1 MVQVWAEG
9 PKAPGAARPER
20 ACGAHLRTFS
30 KVNKVDRLK
39 IAVKF
44 LIALG
49 LSLLLVWVVRT
60 FAFTV
65 FTVPAG
71 GLPPQLKAGTR
82 VIVNRIDCDFFNR
95 GEVVVFRDSVLAPYK
110 NQGRSQAGNQG
121 RSQAG
126 NQGWS
131 QPRKFVSEAY
141 FIGRIEKLPGDTIL
155 VDTASYVIP
164 TVCCRR
170 CGCKDCR
177 FYLLKTPAGQQL
189 VHKHQMIG
197 KAYKLF

>member
-1 MVQVWAEG
+1 M
-9 PKAPGAARPER
+9 
-20 ACGAHLRTFS
+20 
-30 KVNKVDRLK
+30 K

-60 FAFTV
+60 YAFTV

-71 GLPPQLKAGTR
+71 GLPPQLQAGNR

-95 GEVVVFRDSVLAPYK
+95 GDVVVFRDSVFAPAK
-110 NQGRSQAGNQG
+110 KQAQSQAGNQG
-121 RSQAG
+121 ESQA
-126 NQGWS
+126 
-131 QPRKFVSEAY
+131 QPQARKFVSEAY

-155 VDTASYVIP
+155 VDTASFIIP
-164 TVCCRR
+164 MVCCRR

-177 FYLLKTPAGQQL
+177 FYLLKTPTGQQL

>member
-1 MVQVWAEG
+1 M
-9 PKAPGAARPER
+9 
-20 ACGAHLRTFS
+20 
-30 KVNKVDRLK
+30 K

-49 LSLLLVWVVRT
+49 LSLLLVWAVRT

-71 GLPPQLKAGTR
+71 GLPPQLQAGNR

-95 GEVVVFRDSVLAPYK
+95 GDVVVFRDSVFAPDK
-110 NQGRSQAGNQG
+110 NQGQSQV
-121 RSQAG
+121 
-126 NQGWS
+126 
-131 QPRKFVSEAY
+131 RKFVSEAY
-141 FIGRIEKLPGDTIL
+141 FIGRVEKLPGDTVRI
-155 VDTASYVIP
+155 DTASYIIP
-164 TVCCRR
+164 TVCCKR

-177 FYLLKTPAGQQL
+177 FYLLKTPTGQQL

>member
-1 MVQVWAEG
+1 M
-9 PKAPGAARPER
+9 
-20 ACGAHLRTFS
+20 
-30 KVNKVDRLK
+30 K

-49 LSLLLVWVVRT
+49 LSLLLVWAVRT
-60 FAFTV
+60 YAFTV

-71 GLPPQLKAGTR
+71 GLPPHLEEGNR

-95 GEVVVFRDSVLAPYK
+95 GEIVVYADSVALPIYNQGLNQSHNQGL
-110 NQGRSQAGNQG
+110 NQGRNQG
-121 RSQAG
+121 LNQSH
-126 NQGWS
+126 NQGFN
-131 QPRKFVSEAY
+131 PRLKRVIVEY
-141 FIGRIEKLPGDTIL
+141 FIGRIEKLPGDTLRIGK
-155 VDTASYVIP
+155 ASYIIP
-164 TVCCRR
+164 MVCCKR

-177 FYLLKTPAGQQL
+177 FYLLKTPAGEQL

>member
-1 MVQVWAEG
+1 M
-9 PKAPGAARPER
+9 
-20 ACGAHLRTFS
+20 
-30 KVNKVDRLK
+30 K

-49 LSLLLVWVVRT
+49 LSLLLVWAVRT

-71 GLPPQLKAGTR
+71 GLPPQLKAGNR
-82 VIVNRIDCDFFNR
+82 VVVNRIDCDFFNR
-95 GEVVVFRDSVLAPYK
+95 GEVVVFTDSVFAPVE
-110 NQGRSQAGNQG
+110 NQGQSQV
-121 RSQAG
+121 
-126 NQGWS
+126 
-131 QPRKFVSEAY
+131 RKFVSKAY

-155 VDTASYVIP
+155 IDTVKYIIP
-164 TVCCRR
+164 TVCCKR

-177 FYLLKTPAGQQL
+177 FYLLKTPTGQQV

>member
-1 MVQVWAEG
+1 M
-9 PKAPGAARPER
+9 
-20 ACGAHLRTFS
+20 
-30 KVNKVDRLK
+30 K

-49 LSLLLVWVVRT
+49 LSLLLVWAVRT
-60 FAFTV
+60 YAFTV

-71 GLPPQLKAGTR
+71 GLPPQLQAGNR

-95 GEVVVFRDSVLAPYK
+95 GEVVVFTDSVFAPAK
-110 NQGRSQAGNQG
+110 NQAKVKGQRQVGNQV
-121 RSQAG
+121 QP
-126 NQGWS
+126 N
-131 QPRKFVSEAY
+131 PRKFVSEAY

-155 VDTASYVIP
+155 IDTVKYIIP
-164 TVCCRR
+164 MVCCRR

-177 FYLLKTPAGQQL
+177 FYLLKTPTGQQL

>member
-1 MVQVWAEG
+1 M
-9 PKAPGAARPER
+9 
-20 ACGAHLRTFS
+20 
-30 KVNKVDRLK
+30 K

-71 GLPPQLKAGTR
+71 GLPPQLKAGNR

-95 GEVVVFRDSVLAPYK
+95 GDVVVFTDSVFAPVK
-110 NQGRSQAGNQG
+110 NQGQSQAKAKGQSQAKAQGQSQAKGQSQAGSQG
-121 RSQAG
+121 QSQA
-126 NQGWS
+126 
-131 QPRKFVSEAY
+131 QPQPLKFISEAY

-155 VDTASYVIP
+155 VDTVKYVIP
-164 TVCCRR
+164 TVCCKR

-177 FYLLKTPAGQQL
+177 FYLLKTPTGQQV

>member
-1 MVQVWAEG
+1 M
-9 PKAPGAARPER
+9 
-20 ACGAHLRTFS
+20 
-30 KVNKVDRLK
+30 K

-71 GLPPQLKAGTR
+71 GLPPQLKAGNR
-82 VIVNRIDCDFFNR
+82 VIVNRIDCDFFNS
-95 GEVVVFRDSVLAPYK
+95 GEVVVFTDSVFAPVE
-110 NQGRSQAGNQG
+110 NQGQSQV
-121 RSQAG
+121 
-126 NQGWS
+126 
-131 QPRKFVSEAY
+131 RKFVSKAY
-141 FIGRIEKLPGDTIL
+141 FIGRVEKLPGDTIL
-155 VDTASYVIP
+155 VDTVKYVIP

-177 FYLLKTPAGQQL
+177 FYLLKTPTGQQV

>member
-1 MVQVWAEG
+1 M
-9 PKAPGAARPER
+9 
-20 ACGAHLRTFS
+20 
-30 KVNKVDRLK
+30 K

-49 LSLLLVWVVRT
+49 LSLLLVWAVRT
-60 FAFTV
+60 YAFTV

-71 GLPPQLKAGTR
+71 GLPPHLEEGNR

-95 GEVVVFRDSVLAPYK
+95 GEIVVYADSVALPIYNQGLNQSHNQGLNQSRNQGL
-110 NQGRSQAGNQG
+110 NQGRNQG
-121 RSQAG
+121 LNQSH
-126 NQGWS
+126 NQGFN
-131 QPRKFVSEAY
+131 PRLKRVIVEY
-141 FIGRIEKLPGDTIL
+141 FIGRIEKLPGDTLRIGK
-155 VDTASYVIP
+155 ASYIIP
-164 TVCCRR
+164 MVCCKR

-177 FYLLKTPAGQQL
+177 FYLLKTPAGEQL

>member
-1 MVQVWAEG
+1 M
-9 PKAPGAARPER
+9 
-20 ACGAHLRTFS
+20 
-30 KVNKVDRLK
+30 K

-60 FAFTV
+60 YAFTV

-95 GEVVVFRDSVLAPYK
+95 GEVVVFTDSVFAPVE
-110 NQGRSQAGNQG
+110 NQGQSQV
-121 RSQAG
+121 
-126 NQGWS
+126 
-131 QPRKFVSEAY
+131 RKFVSKAY
-141 FIGRIEKLPGDTIL
+141 FIGRVEKLPGDTIL
-155 VDTASYVIP
+155 VDTASYIIP
-164 TVCCRR
+164 MVCCRR

-177 FYLLKTPAGQQL
+177 FYLLKTPTGQQL

-197 KAYKLF
+197 KAYRLF

>member
-1 MVQVWAEG
+1 M
-9 PKAPGAARPER
+9 
-20 ACGAHLRTFS
+20 
-30 KVNKVDRLK
+30 K

-49 LSLLLVWVVRT
+49 LSLLLVWAVRT
-60 FAFTV
+60 YAFTV

-71 GLPPQLKAGTR
+71 GLPPQLKAGNR

-95 GEVVVFRDSVLAPYK
+95 GEVVVFTDSVFAPVE
-110 NQGRSQAGNQG
+110 NQGQSQV
-121 RSQAG
+121 
-126 NQGWS
+126 
-131 QPRKFVSEAY
+131 RKFVSKAY
-141 FIGRIEKLPGDTIL
+141 FIGRVEKLPGDTIL
-155 VDTASYVIP
+155 VDTASYIIP
-164 TVCCRR
+164 TVCCKR

-177 FYLLKTPAGQQL
+177 FYLLKTPTGQQL

>member
-1 MVQVWAEG
+1 M
-9 PKAPGAARPER
+9 
-20 ACGAHLRTFS
+20 
-30 KVNKVDRLK
+30 K

-71 GLPPQLKAGTR
+71 GLPPQLQAGNR

-95 GEVVVFRDSVLAPYK
+95 GDVVVFRDSVTY
-110 NQGRSQAGNQG
+110 QR
-121 RSQAG
+121 
-126 NQGWS
+126 
-131 QPRKFVSEAY
+131 RKIVAEAY
-141 FIGRIEKLPGDTIL
+141 FIGRIEKQPGDTIRI
-155 VDTASYVIP
+155 DTVQYIIP
-164 TVCCRR
+164 TVCCKR

-177 FYLLKTPAGQQL
+177 FYLLKTPTGQQV

>member
-1 MVQVWAEG
+1 M
-9 PKAPGAARPER
+9 
-20 ACGAHLRTFS
+20 
-30 KVNKVDRLK
+30 K

-49 LSLLLVWVVRT
+49 LSLLLVWAVRT

-65 FTVPAG
+65 FTVPVG
-71 GLPPQLKAGTR
+71 GLPPQLQAGNR

-95 GEVVVFRDSVLAPYK
+95 GDVVVFTDSVFAPVK
-110 NQGRSQAGNQG
+110 KQAQSQAG
-121 RSQAG
+121 SQA
-126 NQGWS
+126 
-131 QPRKFVSEAY
+131 QPQARKFVSEAY
-141 FIGRIEKLPGDTIL
+141 FIGRVEKLPGDTIL
-155 VDTASYVIP
+155 IDTVKYIIP
-164 TVCCRR
+164 TVCCKR

-177 FYLLKTPAGQQL
+177 FYLLKTPTGQQV

>member
-1 MVQVWAEG
+1 M
-9 PKAPGAARPER
+9 
-20 ACGAHLRTFS
+20 
-30 KVNKVDRLK
+30 K

-49 LSLLLVWVVRT
+49 LSLLLVWAVRT

-71 GLPPQLKAGTR
+71 GLPPQLKAGNR
-82 VIVNRIDCDFFNR
+82 VIVNRIDCDFFDR
-95 GEVVVFRDSVLAPYK
+95 GEVVVFRDSVFAPVE
-110 NQGRSQAGNQG
+110 NQGQSQAGNQAQ
-121 RSQAG
+121 SQA
-126 NQGWS
+126 QP

-141 FIGRIEKLPGDTIL
+141 FIGMVEKLPGDTVRI
-155 VDTASYVIP
+155 DTASYIIP
-164 TVCCRR
+164 VVCCKR

-177 FYLLKTPAGQQL
+177 FYLLKTPTGQQL

>member
-1 MVQVWAEG
+1 M
-9 PKAPGAARPER
+9 
-20 ACGAHLRTFS
+20 
-30 KVNKVDRLK
+30 K

-49 LSLLLVWVVRT
+49 LSLLLVWAVRT

-71 GLPPQLKAGTR
+71 GLPPQLKAGNR

-95 GEVVVFRDSVLAPYK
+95 GDVVVFTDSVFAPVK
-110 NQGRSQAGNQG
+110 NQGQRQAKAKGQSQVGSQGQSQAKGQSQAGSPAQL
-121 RSQAG
+121 QT
-126 NQGWS
+126 
-131 QPRKFVSEAY
+131 RKFVSEAY

-155 VDTASYVIP
+155 IDTVKYVIP
-164 TVCCRR
+164 TVCCTR

-177 FYLLKTPAGQQL
+177 FYLLKTPTGQQV
-189 VHKHQMIG
+189 VHKHLMIG

>member
-1 MVQVWAEG
+1 M
-9 PKAPGAARPER
+9 
-20 ACGAHLRTFS
+20 
-30 KVNKVDRLK
+30 
-39 IAVKF
+39 
-44 LIALG
+44 
-49 LSLLLVWVVRT
+49 LLVWVVRT

-71 GLPPQLKAGTR
+71 GLPPQLQAGNR

-95 GEVVVFRDSVLAPYK
+95 GDVVVFTDSVFAPVK
-110 NQGRSQAGNQG
+110 KQAQSQAGSQG
-121 RSQAG
+121 QSQT
-126 NQGWS
+126 
-131 QPRKFVSEAY
+131 QPQARKFVSEAY

-155 VDTASYVIP
+155 IDTVKYIIP
-164 TVCCRR
+164 TVCCKR

-177 FYLLKTPAGQQL
+177 FYLLKTPIGQQV

>member
-1 MVQVWAEG
+1 M
-9 PKAPGAARPER
+9 
-20 ACGAHLRTFS
+20 
-30 KVNKVDRLK
+30 K

-49 LSLLLVWVVRT
+49 LSLLLVWAVRT
-60 FAFTV
+60 YAFTV

-71 GLPPQLKAGTR
+71 GLPPQLKAGNR

-95 GEVVVFRDSVLAPYK
+95 GDVVVFRDSVFAPDK
-110 NQGRSQAGNQG
+110 NQGQSQV
-121 RSQAG
+121 
-126 NQGWS
+126 
-131 QPRKFVSEAY
+131 RKFVSEVY
-141 FIGRIEKLPGDTIL
+141 FIGRVEKLPGDTVRI
-155 VDTASYVIP
+155 DTASYIIP
-164 TVCCRR
+164 VVCCRR

-177 FYLLKTPAGQQL
+177 FYLLKTPTGQQL

>member
-1 MVQVWAEG
+1 M
-9 PKAPGAARPER
+9 
-20 ACGAHLRTFS
+20 
-30 KVNKVDRLK
+30 K

-49 LSLLLVWVVRT
+49 LSLLLVWAVRT
-60 FAFTV
+60 YAFTV

-71 GLPPQLKAGTR
+71 GLPPQLKAGNR

-95 GEVVVFRDSVLAPYK
+95 GEVVVFRDSVFAPDK
-110 NQGRSQAGNQG
+110 NQAQSQVGNQAQNQAGNQAQ
-121 RSQAG
+121 SQA
-126 NQGWS
+126 QPR
-131 QPRKFVSEAY
+131 PRKFVSEAY
-141 FIGRIEKLPGDTIL
+141 FIGRVEKLPGDTVRI
-155 VDTASYVIP
+155 DTASYIIP
-164 TVCCRR
+164 VVCCRR

-177 FYLLKTPAGQQL
+177 FYLLKTPTGQQL

>member
-1 MVQVWAEG
+1 M
-9 PKAPGAARPER
+9 
-20 ACGAHLRTFS
+20 
-30 KVNKVDRLK
+30 K

-60 FAFTV
+60 YAFTV
-65 FTVPAG
+65 FTVPVG
-71 GLPPQLKAGTR
+71 GLPPQLQAGNR

-95 GEVVVFRDSVLAPYK
+95 GDVVVFTDSVFAPDK
-110 NQGRSQAGNQG
+110 NQAQSQVGNQAQNQAGNQAQ
-121 RSQAG
+121 SQA
-126 NQGWS
+126 QPR
-131 QPRKFVSEAY
+131 PRKFVSEAY
-141 FIGRIEKLPGDTIL
+141 FIGRVEKLPGDTVRI
-155 VDTASYVIP
+155 DTASYIIP
-164 TVCCRR
+164 VVCCRR

-177 FYLLKTPAGQQL
+177 FYLLKTPTGQQL

>member
-1 MVQVWAEG
+1 M
-9 PKAPGAARPER
+9 
-20 ACGAHLRTFS
+20 
-30 KVNKVDRLK
+30 K

-60 FAFTV
+60 YAFTV

-71 GLPPQLKAGTR
+71 GLPPQLQAGNR

-95 GEVVVFRDSVLAPYK
+95 GDVVVFTDSVFAPAK
-110 NQGRSQAGNQG
+110 KQAQSQAGSQG
-121 RSQAG
+121 QSQA
-126 NQGWS
+126 
-131 QPRKFVSEAY
+131 QPQARKFVSEAY

-155 VDTASYVIP
+155 IDTVKYIIP
-164 TVCCRR
+164 TVCCKR

-177 FYLLKTPAGQQL
+177 FYLLKTPTGQQV

>member
-1 MVQVWAEG
+1 M
-9 PKAPGAARPER
+9 
-20 ACGAHLRTFS
+20 
-30 KVNKVDRLK
+30 K

-71 GLPPQLKAGTR
+71 GLPPQLKAGNR

-95 GEVVVFRDSVLAPYK
+95 GDVVVFTDSVFAPVK
-110 NQGRSQAGNQG
+110 NQGQSQARGQSQVGSQG
-121 RSQAG
+121 QSPAGSQGQSPA
-126 NQGWS
+126 QP

-141 FIGRIEKLPGDTIL
+141 FIGRIEKLPGDTICI
-155 VDTASYVIP
+155 DTVKYIIP
-164 TVCCRR
+164 TVCCKR
-170 CGCKDCR
+170 CGCTDCR
-177 FYLLKTPAGQQL
+177 FYLLKTPPGQQV

>member
-1 MVQVWAEG
+1 M
-9 PKAPGAARPER
+9 
-20 ACGAHLRTFS
+20 
-30 KVNKVDRLK
+30 
-39 IAVKF
+39 
-44 LIALG
+44 
-49 LSLLLVWVVRT
+49 LLVWAVRT

-95 GEVVVFRDSVLAPYK
+95 GDVVVFTDSVFASVK
-110 NQGRSQAGNQG
+110 NQGQKQAGTQSQAQP
-121 RSQAG
+121 QA
-126 NQGWS
+126 
-131 QPRKFVSEAY
+131 RKFVSEAY
-141 FIGRIEKLPGDTIL
+141 FIGRIEKLPGDTICI
-155 VDTASYVIP
+155 DTVKYVIP
-164 TVCCRR
+164 TVCCKR

-177 FYLLKTPAGQQL
+177 FYLLKTPTGQQV

>member
-1 MVQVWAEG
+1 M
-9 PKAPGAARPER
+9 
-20 ACGAHLRTFS
+20 
-30 KVNKVDRLK
+30 K

-49 LSLLLVWVVRT
+49 LSLLLVWAVRT

-65 FTVPAG
+65 FTVPVG

-95 GEVVVFRDSVLAPYK
+95 GDVVVFTDSVFAPAK
-110 NQGRSQAGNQG
+110 KQAQSQAGSQG
-121 RSQAG
+121 QSQA
-126 NQGWS
+126 
-131 QPRKFVSEAY
+131 QPQARKFVSEAY

-155 VDTASYVIP
+155 IDTVKYIIP
-164 TVCCRR
+164 TVCCKR

-177 FYLLKTPAGQQL
+177 FYLLKTPTGQQV

>member
-1 MVQVWAEG
+1 M
-9 PKAPGAARPER
+9 
-20 ACGAHLRTFS
+20 
-30 KVNKVDRLK
+30 K

-49 LSLLLVWVVRT
+49 LSLLLVWAVRT

-95 GEVVVFRDSVLAPYK
+95 GDVVVFTDSVFAPVK
-110 NQGRSQAGNQG
+110 KQAQSQAG
-121 RSQAG
+121 SQA
-126 NQGWS
+126 
-131 QPRKFVSEAY
+131 QPQARKFVSEAY

-155 VDTASYVIP
+155 IDTVKYIIP
-164 TVCCRR
+164 TVCCKR

-177 FYLLKTPAGQQL
+177 FYLLKTPTGQQV

>member
-1 MVQVWAEG
+1 M
-9 PKAPGAARPER
+9 
-20 ACGAHLRTFS
+20 
-30 KVNKVDRLK
+30 K

-49 LSLLLVWVVRT
+49 LSLLLVWAVRT
-60 FAFTV
+60 YAFTV

-71 GLPPQLKAGTR
+71 GLPPHLEEGNR

-95 GEVVVFRDSVLAPYK
+95 GEIVVYADSVVLPLR
-110 NQGRSQAGNQG
+110 NQGFNQSSSQGFSY
-121 RSQAG
+121 R
-126 NQGWS
+126 
-131 QPRKFVSEAY
+131 RKRVIVEY
-141 FIGRIEKLPGDTIL
+141 FIGRIEKLPGDTLRIGK
-155 VDTASYVIP
+155 ASYIIP
-164 TVCCRR
+164 MECCKR

-177 FYLLKTPAGQQL
+177 FYLLKTPAGEQL

>member
-1 MVQVWAEG
+1 M
-9 PKAPGAARPER
+9 
-20 ACGAHLRTFS
+20 
-30 KVNKVDRLK
+30 K

-49 LSLLLVWVVRT
+49 LSLLLVWAVRT

-71 GLPPQLKAGTR
+71 GLPPQLKAGNR

-95 GEVVVFRDSVLAPYK
+95 GEVVVFTDSVFAPDK
-110 NQGRSQAGNQG
+110 NQGLSQAKVQSQAGNQAQN
-121 RSQAG
+121 QA
-126 NQGWS
+126 QP

-141 FIGRIEKLPGDTIL
+141 FIGMVEKLPGDTVRI
-155 VDTASYVIP
+155 DTASYIIP
-164 TVCCRR
+164 VVCCRR

-177 FYLLKTPAGQQL
+177 FYLLKTPTGQQL